1 MGAQMMKKKIS
12 IILAVIA
19 VVILATV
26 IAAYIVLQKN
36 PNLIISLMAKDLAE
50 DEVRE
55 VSFEYE
61 AGDPDDP
68 VPYVAV
74 KGIPVFRFTP
84 AESTGYTVSITDI
97 KCDADVRISLSVM
110 DDKLEDYAEAEN
122 YDRDAKTLTDSFT
135 AEAALQA
142 SQECFI
148 LAEAEPENKDTN
160 HFSGSFKISI
170 SKSPEEEKPPE
181 VHPGEKVTL
190 KVGQRVQACAVFT
203 PPQTGYYR
211 FSTSIDP
218 ERRSTGYS
226 LISSVK
232 GSNRQSVGITDGI
245 CMLEEGKEYYVWV
258 SVHETNRKKTDV
270 ILSCDSMESMQ
281 TDGKG
286 AIKISGDTV
295 IEYRPAETGN
305 IAVYSE
311 SDGDPRAL
319 IYEKEGFPLRTDND
333 TEASMSENTED
344 FALAFS
350 AGTGETYRICV
361 YGEFTDCTVIITG
374 YTGDGSTLTR
384 DDVEPLPEPEAE
396 DDGAEPQDEESPAPE
411 AAETE
416 EESGETETD
425 Q

>member
-1 MGAQMMKKKIS
+1 MMKKKIS

-258 SVHETNRKKTDV
+258 AVYETAKKTSRV
-270 ILSCDSMESMQ
+270 KLSCAEMARVIPRE
-281 TDGKG
+281 KG
-286 AIKISGDTV
+286 EIPVEGAAV
-295 IEYRPAETGN
+295 IEFQPSEFGN
-305 IAVYSE
+305 IAVYSV
-311 SDGDPRAL
+311 SNGDPKAM
-319 IYEKEGFPLRTDND
+319 IYEKAGFPLRTDD
-333 TEASMSENTED
+333 DSEASLSDNPDD
-344 FALAFS
+344 FALVFTAE
-350 AGTGETYRICV
+350 AGTIYRICV
-361 YGEFTDCTVIITG
+361 FGDFTEGSVIITD
-374 YTGDGSTLTR
+374 YTGDGSSLTS
-384 DDVEPLPEPEAE
+384 DDVAPLTGSGE
-396 DDGAEPQDEESPAPE
+396 DEESEP
-411 AAETE
+411 
-416 EESGETETD
+416 ETETETEATENIPLTKLNIVL
-425 Q
+425 

>member
-1 MGAQMMKKKIS
+1 MKKKIR
-12 IILAVIA
+12 IIIAVIA
-19 VVILATV
+19 VIIVAACT
-26 IAAYIVLQKN
+26 AAYILLQRN
-36 PNLIISLMAKDLAE
+36 PNLILSLMAKELTE

-68 VPYVAV
+68 SPYVAV
-74 KGIPVFRFTP
+74 KGIPMFKFTP

-97 KCDADVRISLSVM
+97 KCDTDVRVSLSIM
-110 DDKLEDYAEAEN
+110 DDKLEDYAAAVN
-122 YDRDAKTLTDSFT
+122 YDREEDALTDSFT
-135 AEAALQA
+135 AEASLQA
-142 SQECFI
+142 SQQCFI
-148 LAEAEPENKDTN
+148 LAEAAPENESTER
-160 HFSGSFKISI
+160 FSGSFKISI

-190 KVGQRVQACAVFT
+190 WVGQRVQSCAVFT
-203 PPQTGYYR
+203 PSETGYYR
-211 FSTSIDP
+211 FGTSIDP
-218 ERRSTGYS
+218 ERRSSGYS

-232 GSNRQSVGITDGI
+232 GGNRQSVGITDGI

-258 SVHETNRKKTDV
+258 SVYETNRKKTGV
-270 ILSCDSMESMQ
+270 ILSCDAMESMQ
-281 TDGKG
+281 ADGKG

-295 IEYRPAETGN
+295 IEYRPAESGN

-361 YGEFTDCTVIITG
+361 YGDFTDCTVIITG

-384 DDVEPLPEPEAE
+384 DDVEPLPEPESEEA
-396 DDGAEPQDEESPAPE
+396 GAEPPDEESPAPE
-411 AAETE
+411 ATEAEA
-416 EESGETETD
+416 GETETD